1 MRPSGPADPPRRFGH
16 VILGDVV
23 SVVGALPDVAEW
35 RASVVTGGSTV
46 GVTAGAEP
54 FLLAGLDRPVL
65 AVTAT
70 GRQADDVRDALRDLG
85 RTAAVFPAG
94 ETLPHERLSP
104 TADTVGRRM
113 AVIGQVASGDLPDVL
128 IVPIRALMQPF
139 AADLADERPMVLAS
153 GVEPGFEH
161 TVESLVRAGYER
173 VPMVERRG
181 QFAVRGGLLD
191 VFVPT
196 EEHPTRIEFFGDEVD
211 QLRSFAVSDQRT
223 VAVLDAPLE
232 IPVCRE
238 LLLTEQVRQRAREL
252 TSRYPHIADVLSD
265 LAAGTPVEGMESLAP
280 VLADRMI
287 TLLDLVAA
295 HTPVVMIGRE
305 RIATRAADLVRT
317 SEEFLQAGWH
327 NAAVGNTVPL
337 DLSRAAYRSPEE
349 LAAQAAERGLP
360 VCDISTLGT
369 VVPGLKPA
377 PAYRGDVTALAT
389 DARAAIATG
398 VPVVVAMGATGPA
411 QRLAEQLSAQDVP
424 VRLLGD
430 SPLDPVVHIVKAR
443 LTHGFTT
450 DAVALITER
459 DLTGTVSA
467 AVTKMPAKRRKALDP
482 LTLKPGDFVV
492 HNAHGVGRYVEMTQ
506 RTVAGSVREYLVLE
520 YAPGK
525 RGQPPDR
532 LYVPTDQLDQV
543 TRYVGG
549 EAPAVHRLGGA
560 DWQKAKSKAKRAMR
574 EIAAQLVKLYAAR
587 QATRGHEFGPDTPWQ
602 RELEDA
608 FPYQET
614 PDQLVTID
622 EVKADMMKPVP
633 MDRLVC
639 GDVGFGKTEIAV
651 RAAFK
656 AVQDGQQVAVL
667 VPTTLLV
674 KQHHKTFSERF
685 AAFPVRVEALS
696 RFQSDAEAERIL
708 AGLADGT
715 VDVVIATHR
724 LLSPK
729 TRIPKLGLLVVDE
742 EQRFGVEHKEH
753 IKALRTTVDVLSMS
767 ATPIPR
773 TLEMA
778 VTGIREI
785 STIQTPPED
794 RLPVLTFVGPYD
806 DKQIAAAIRRELLR
820 DGQVFFIHNRVESI
834 GRVTSRISELVPE
847 ARIAFA
853 HGQMP
858 EARLEQTVVDFWE
871 GRIDVLVCTTIVES
885 GMDIPNANTLIVD
898 RADAFGLSQLH
909 QLRGRVGRGR
919 ERAYAYFLYPPEK
932 PLTQTAHDRLETIA
946 AHTDLGSGMAV
957 AMKDLEIRGAGNL
970 LGGEQ
975 SGHIANIGFDL
986 YVRMVGEALAT
997 VRGERDEELPEVRIE
1012 LPVNAHLPHDYV
1024 PDERLRLMAYT
1035 TLAEAGSDDAVDEFV
1050 AEMMD
1055 RYGTLPEPV
1064 KVLVDVARLRLLARD
1079 AGVADIVMAGRNVRF
1094 APVHLPESRTLR
1106 LSRLYPAS
1114 IYKAAS
1120 GTMLVPRPT
1129 TGGLGSPPLTDHDLL
1144 QWCRE
1149 VLESVV
1155 LDRPA
1160 S

>member
-1 MRPSGPADPPRRFGH
+1 M
-16 VILGDVV
+16 ILADVV
-23 SVVGALPDVAEW
+23 TAVGGLTEVAQW
-35 RASVVTGGSTV
+35 RRGLSAGGGSL
-46 GVTAGAEP
+46 GVTPGVEP
-54 FLLAGLDRPVL
+54 FVLAGLPVPVV

-70 GRQADDVRDALRDLG
+70 GRQAEEMQDALRDLG
-85 RTAAVFPAG
+85 RTVGVFPSW

-113 AVIGQVASGDLPDVL
+113 AVIGDVTAGDLPDVL
-128 IVPIRALMQPF
+128 LVPIRALMQPF
-139 AADLADERPMVLAS
+139 AADLAEERPLVLVS
-153 GVEPGFEH
+153 GDEPGFD
-161 TVESLVRAGYER
+161 TVIESLVRAGYER

-196 EEHPTRIEFFGDEVD
+196 DEHPTRIEFFGDEVD

-223 VAVLDAPLE
+223 LAVRETPLQV
-232 IPVCRE
+232 PVCRE
-238 LLLTEQVRQRAREL
+238 LLLTPQVRERARAL
-252 TSRYPHIADVLSD
+252 QQKYPHIADVLGD
-265 LAAGTPVEGMESLAP
+265 LADGTPVEGMESLAP
-280 VLADRMI
+280 VLAERMV
-287 TLLDLVAA
+287 TLLDLLPAG
-295 HTPVVMIGRE
+295 TPLINIGRE
-305 RIATRAADLVRT
+305 RIHTRAVDLVRT

-327 NAAVGNTVPL
+327 NAAAGNTVPL
-337 DLSRAAYRSPEE
+337 DLSQAAYRSPEQ
-349 LAAQAAERGLP
+349 LAQQADERRIP
-360 VCDISTLGT
+360 VSDLGTLGS
-369 VVPGLKPA
+369 VIPGLKPA
-377 PAYRGDVTALAT
+377 PSYRGDVAALAT
-389 DARAAIATG
+389 DAKAAVASGI
-398 VPVVVAMGATGPA
+398 PVVVAMGATGPA
-411 QRLAEQLSAQDVP
+411 QRLAEQLGALDVAS
-424 VRLLGD
+424 RLSD
-430 SPLDPVVHIVKAR
+430 ESPLTPTVHIVKAR
-443 LTHGFTT
+443 LTHGFTI
-450 DAVALITER
+450 DGLALVTER
-459 DLTGTVSA
+459 DLTGTVST

-492 HNAHGVGRYVEMTQ
+492 HNQHGVGRYVEMTQ

-560 DWQKAKSKAKRAMR
+560 DWHKAKSKAKRAMR

-602 RELEDA
+602 SELEDA

-633 MDRLVC
+633 MDRLIC

-656 AVQDGQQVAVL
+656 AVQDGTQVAVL

-685 AAFPVRVEALS
+685 ASFPIRVEALS

-729 TRIPKLGLLVVDE
+729 TRIPKLGLLIVDE

-806 DKQIAAAIRRELLR
+806 TKQIAAAIRRELLR

-834 GRVTSRISELVPE
+834 GRMTSRLQELVPE
-847 ARIAFA
+847 ARIAYA

-858 EARLEQTVVDFWE
+858 ESALEQTVVDFWE

-909 QLRGRVGRGR
+909 QLRGRGGRGR

-986 YVRMVGEALAT
+986 YVRMVGEALAA
-997 VRGERDEELPEVRIE
+997 VRGEREEEVPEVRIE

-1035 TLAEAGSDDAVDEFV
+1035 TLAEAAGDDAVDEFV
-1050 AEMMD
+1050 AEMTD
-1055 RYGTLPEPV
+1055 RYGPLPEPV
-1064 KVLVDVARLRLLARD
+1064 KILVEVARLRLLART
-1079 AGVADIVMAGRNVRF
+1079 AGVTDIVMAGKNVRM

-1106 LSRLYPAS
+1106 LSRLYPGS

-1120 GTMLVPRPT
+1120 GTMLIPRPT
-1129 TGGLGSPPLTDHDLL
+1129 AGGFGAGPLVDHDLL
-1144 QWCRE
+1144 AWCRE
-1149 VLESVV
+1149 VLQSLV
-1155 LDRPA
+1155 LA
-1160 S
+1160 G

>member
-1 MRPSGPADPPRRFGH
+1 M
-16 VILGDVV
+16 ILADVV
-23 SVVGALPDVAEW
+23 TAVGGLTEVAQW
-35 RASVVTGGSTV
+35 RRGLSAGGGSL
-46 GVTAGAEP
+46 GVTPGVEP
-54 FLLAGLDRPVL
+54 FVLAGLPVPVV

-70 GRQADDVRDALRDLG
+70 GRQAEEMQDALRDLG
-85 RTAAVFPAG
+85 RTVGVFPSW

-113 AVIGQVASGDLPDVL
+113 AVIGDVTAGDLPDVL
-128 IVPIRALMQPF
+128 LVPIRALMQPF
-139 AADLADERPMVLAS
+139 AADIAEERPLVLVS
-153 GVEPGFEH
+153 GDEPGFD
-161 TVESLVRAGYER
+161 TVIESLVRAGYER

-196 EEHPTRIEFFGDEVD
+196 DEHPTRIEFFGDEVD

-223 VAVLDAPLE
+223 LAVRETPLQV
-232 IPVCRE
+232 PVCRE
-238 LLLTEQVRQRAREL
+238 LLLTPQVRERARAL
-252 TSRYPHIADVLSD
+252 QQKYPHIADVLGD
-265 LAAGTPVEGMESLAP
+265 LADGTPVEGMESLAP
-280 VLADRMI
+280 VLAERMV
-287 TLLDLVAA
+287 TLLDLLPAG
-295 HTPVVMIGRE
+295 TPLINIGRE
-305 RIATRAADLVRT
+305 RIHTRAVDLVRT

-327 NAAVGNTVPL
+327 NAAAGNTVPL
-337 DLSRAAYRSPEE
+337 DLSQAAYRSPEQ
-349 LAAQAAERGLP
+349 LAQQADERRIPMSDLG
-360 VCDISTLGT
+360 TLGS
-369 VVPGLKPA
+369 VIPGLKPA
-377 PAYRGDVTALAT
+377 PSYRGDVAALAT
-389 DARAAIATG
+389 DAKAAVASCI
-398 VPVVVAMGATGPA
+398 PVVVAMGATGPA
-411 QRLAEQLSAQDVP
+411 QRLAEQLGALDVAS
-424 VRLLGD
+424 RLSD
-430 SPLDPVVHIVKAR
+430 ESPLTPTVHIVKAR
-443 LTHGFTT
+443 LTHGFTI
-450 DAVALITER
+450 DGLALVTER
-459 DLTGTVSA
+459 DLTGTVST

-492 HNAHGVGRYVEMTQ
+492 HNQHGVGRYVEMTQ

-602 RELEDA
+602 SELEDA

-633 MDRLVC
+633 MDRLIC

-656 AVQDGQQVAVL
+656 AVQDGTQVAVL

-685 AAFPVRVEALS
+685 ASFPIRVEALS

-729 TRIPKLGLLVVDE
+729 TRIPKLGLLIVDE

-806 DKQIAAAIRRELLR
+806 TKQIAAAIRRELLR

-834 GRVTSRISELVPE
+834 GRMTSRLQELVPE
-847 ARIAFA
+847 ARIAYA

-858 EARLEQTVVDFWE
+858 ESALEQTVVDFWE

-986 YVRMVGEALAT
+986 YVRMVGEALAA
-997 VRGERDEELPEVRIE
+997 VRGEREEEVPEVRIE

-1035 TLAEAGSDDAVDEFV
+1035 TLAEAAGDDAVDEFV
-1050 AEMMD
+1050 AEMTD
-1055 RYGTLPEPV
+1055 RYGPLPEPV
-1064 KVLVDVARLRLLARD
+1064 KILVEVARLRLLART
-1079 AGVADIVMAGRNVRF
+1079 AGVTDIVMAGKNVRM

-1106 LSRLYPAS
+1106 LSRLYPGS

-1120 GTMLVPRPT
+1120 GTMLIPRPT
-1129 TGGLGSPPLTDHDLL
+1129 AGGFGAGPLVDHDLL
-1144 QWCRE
+1144 AWCRE
-1149 VLESVV
+1149 VLQSLV
-1155 LDRPA
+1155 LA
-1160 S
+1160 G

>member
-1 MRPSGPADPPRRFGH
+1 
-16 VILGDVV
+16 
-23 SVVGALPDVAEW
+23 
-35 RASVVTGGSTV
+35 
-46 GVTAGAEP
+46 
-54 FLLAGLDRPVL
+54 VL
-65 AVTAT
+65 A
-70 GRQADDVRDALRDLG
+70 
-85 RTAAVFPAG
+85 
-94 ETLPHERLSP
+94 ER
-104 TADTVGRRM
+104 
-113 AVIGQVASGDLPDVL
+113 
-128 IVPIRALMQPF
+128 
-139 AADLADERPMVLAS
+139 MV
-153 GVEPGFEH
+153 
-161 TVESLVRAGYER
+161 
-173 VPMVERRG
+173 
-181 QFAVRGGLLD
+181 
-191 VFVPT
+191 
-196 EEHPTRIEFFGDEVD
+196 
-211 QLRSFAVSDQRT
+211 
-223 VAVLDAPLE
+223 
-232 IPVCRE
+232 
-238 LLLTEQVRQRAREL
+238 
-252 TSRYPHIADVLSD
+252 
-265 LAAGTPVEGMESLAP
+265 
-280 VLADRMI
+280 
-287 TLLDLVAA
+287 TLLDLLPAG
-295 HTPVVMIGRE
+295 TPLINIGRE
-305 RIATRAADLVRT
+305 RIHTRAVDLVRT

-327 NAAVGNTVPL
+327 NAAAGNTVPL
-337 DLSRAAYRSPEE
+337 DLSQAAYRSPEQ
-349 LAAQAAERGLP
+349 LAQQADERRIP
-360 VCDISTLGT
+360 VSDLGTLGS
-369 VVPGLKPA
+369 VIPGLKPA
-377 PAYRGDVTALAT
+377 PSYRGDVAALAT
-389 DARAAIATG
+389 DAKAAVASGI
-398 VPVVVAMGATGPA
+398 PVVVAMGATGPA
-411 QRLAEQLSAQDVP
+411 QRLAEQLGALDVAS
-424 VRLLGD
+424 RLSD
-430 SPLDPVVHIVKAR
+430 ESPLTPTVHIVKAR
-443 LTHGFTT
+443 LTHGFTI
-450 DAVALITER
+450 DGLALVTER
-459 DLTGTVSA
+459 DLTGTVST

-492 HNAHGVGRYVEMTQ
+492 HNQHGVGRYVEMTQ

-602 RELEDA
+602 SELEDA

-633 MDRLVC
+633 MDRLIC

-656 AVQDGQQVAVL
+656 AVQDGTQVAVL

-685 AAFPVRVEALS
+685 ASFPIRVEALS

-729 TRIPKLGLLVVDE
+729 TRIPKLGLLIVDE

-806 DKQIAAAIRRELLR
+806 TKQIAAAIRRELLR

-834 GRVTSRISELVPE
+834 GRMTSRLQELVPE
-847 ARIAFA
+847 ARIAYA

-858 EARLEQTVVDFWE
+858 ESALEQTVVDFWE

-986 YVRMVGEALAT
+986 YVRMVGEALAA
-997 VRGERDEELPEVRIE
+997 VRGEREEEVPEVRIE

-1035 TLAEAGSDDAVDEFV
+1035 TLAEAAGDDAVDEFV
-1050 AEMMD
+1050 AEMTD
-1055 RYGTLPEPV
+1055 RYGPLPEPV
-1064 KVLVDVARLRLLARD
+1064 KILVEVARLRLLART
-1079 AGVADIVMAGRNVRF
+1079 AGVTDIVMAGKNVRM

-1106 LSRLYPAS
+1106 LSRLYPGS

-1120 GTMLVPRPT
+1120 GTMLIPRPT
-1129 TGGLGSPPLTDHDLL
+1129 AGGFGAGPLVDHDLL
-1144 QWCRE
+1144 AWCRE
-1149 VLESVV
+1149 VLQSLV
-1155 LDRPA
+1155 LA
-1160 S
+1160 G

>member
-1 MRPSGPADPPRRFGH
+1 M
-16 VILGDVV
+16 ILANVV
-23 SVVGALPDVAEW
+23 SLLGGLPEVAEW
-35 RASVVTGGSTV
+35 VQDLPSG
-46 GVTAGAEP
+46 GAELSVTP
-54 FLLAGLDRPVL
+54 GSEPVVLAGVSGPVV

-70 GRQADDVRDALRDLG
+70 GRQAGELRDSLEDLG
-85 RTAAVFPAG
+85 RTAAVFPAW

-104 TADTVGRRM
+104 TAETVGRRT
-113 AVIGQVASGDLPDVL
+113 AIIAELADGRLPDVL
-128 IVPIRALMQPF
+128 LVPIRALMQPF
-139 AADLADERPMVLAS
+139 AADLAEERPQTLQT
-153 GVEPGFEH
+153 GDEPGFDAVIEG
-161 TVESLVRAGYER
+161 LVRAGYER

-181 QFAVRGGLLD
+181 QFAVRGGIVD

-196 EEHPTRIEFFGDEVD
+196 DEHPTRVEFFGDEVD
-211 QLRSFAVSDQRT
+211 QMRDFSVSDQRSIGDRDST
-223 VAVLDAPLE
+223 LI

-238 LLLTEQVRQRAREL
+238 LLLTESVRGRAQQL
-252 TSRYPHIADVLSD
+252 AATHPHIADVLTD
-265 LAAGTPVEGMESLAP
+265 LAEGRAVEGMESLAP

-287 TLLDLVAA
+287 TLLELIPAG
-295 HTPVVMIGRE
+295 TPIINIGPE
-305 RIATRAADLVRT
+305 RIAARAVDLVRT

-327 NAAVGNTVPL
+327 NAAVGNAVPL
-337 DLSRAAYRSPEE
+337 DLSQAAYRSTEE
-349 LAAQAAERGLP
+349 LGVEAAQHGLP
-360 VCDISTLGT
+360 VSGMGTLGS
-369 VVPGLKPA
+369 VVEQLRPVPT
-377 PAYRGDVTALAT
+377 YRGDVSALAA
-389 DARAAIATG
+389 DVRVALAAG
-398 VPVVVAMGATGPA
+398 LPVVITMGATGPA
-411 QRLAEQLSAQDVP
+411 QRLAEQLTAFDVP
-424 VRLLGD
+424 ARLG
-430 SPLDPVVHIVKAR
+430 SEGTLDPVVHIVKAR
-443 LTHGFTT
+443 LQHGLRL
-450 DAVALITER
+450 DALVLLTER
-459 DLTGTVSA
+459 DITGASSATVN
-467 AVTKMPAKRRKALDP
+467 KMPSKRRKALDP

-492 HNAHGVGRYVEMTQ
+492 HQQHGVGRYVEMTQ
-506 RTVAGSVREYLVLE
+506 RTVAGAVREYLVVE
-520 YAPGK
+520 YAASK
-525 RGQPPDR
+525 RGQPADR

-560 DWQKAKSKAKRAMR
+560 DWQKAKTRARKAMR

-587 QATRGHEFGPDTPWQ
+587 QATKGLEFGPDTPWQ

-639 GDVGFGKTEIAV
+639 GDVGFGKTEIAI

-656 AVQDGQQVAVL
+656 AVQDGKQVAVL

-674 KQHHKTFSERF
+674 KQHHKTFTERYGS
-685 AAFPVRVEALS
+685 FPIRVEALS
-696 RFQSDAEAERIL
+696 RFQTDAEARAVL
-708 AGLADGT
+708 DGLADGK

-729 TRIPKLGLLVVDE
+729 TRIPELGLLIVDE

-753 IKALRTTVDVLSMS
+753 IKALRTSVDVLSMS

-794 RLPVLTFVGPYD
+794 RLPVLTFVGPYS
-806 DKQIAAAIRRELLR
+806 DKQISAAIRRELLR

-834 GRVTSRISELVPE
+834 GRVTNKLAELVPE
-847 ARIAFA
+847 ARISYA

-858 EARLEQTVVDFWE
+858 EAALEQTVVDFWE

-919 ERAYAYFLYPPEK
+919 DRAYAYFLYPPEK

-986 YVRMVGEALAT
+986 YVRMVGEALAA
-997 VRGERDEELPEVRIE
+997 VRGEQEEELPEVRIE

-1035 TLAEAGSDDAVDEFV
+1035 TLAQASTTEQIAEFI
-1050 AEMMD
+1050 AEMTD
-1055 RYGTLPEPV
+1055 RYGPLPGPV
-1064 KVLVDVARLRLLARD
+1064 EVLVDVARLRILARSVGLTEVVT
-1079 AGVADIVMAGRNVRF
+1079 AGTRVRL
-1094 APVHLPESRTLR
+1094 APAHLAESRTMR
-1106 LSRLYPAS
+1106 LARLYPGS
-1114 IYKAAS
+1114 HYKAAS
-1120 GTMLVPRPT
+1120 GTILVPVPR
-1129 TGGLGSPPLTDHDLL
+1129 GRELGAKPLADHDLIEWARSL
-1144 QWCRE
+1144 I
-1149 VLESVV
+1149 ESV
-1155 LDRPA
+1155 LKD
-1160 S
+1160 

>member
-1 MRPSGPADPPRRFGH
+1 M
-16 VILGDVV
+16 ILTDVV
-23 SVVGALPDVAEW
+23 AAVGGLPEVAQW
-35 RASVVTGGSTV
+35 RGDLPAGGGTL
-46 GVTAGAEP
+46 GVTPGVEP
-54 FLLAGLDRPVL
+54 FVLAGLRTPVV

-70 GRQADDVRDALRDLG
+70 GRQAEELRDALHDLA
-85 RTAAVFPAG
+85 RTAEVFPAW

-104 TADTVGRRM
+104 SADTVGRRM
-113 AVIGQVASGDLPDVL
+113 AVIAGIGSGDLPDVL
-128 IVPIRALMQPF
+128 LVPIRALMQPF
-139 AADLADERPMVLAS
+139 AADLADERPLVLS
-153 GVEPGFEH
+153 PGDEPGFD
-161 TVESLVRAGYER
+161 TVIESLVRAGYER

-196 EEHPTRIEFFGDEVD
+196 DEHPTRVEFFGDEVE

-223 VAVLDAPLE
+223 IAVREVPLQV
-232 IPVCRE
+232 PVCRE
-238 LLLTEQVRQRAREL
+238 LLLTPQTRERARAL
-252 TSRYPHIADVLSD
+252 QDRYPHIADVLAD

-280 VLADRMI
+280 VLAERMI
-287 TLLDLVAA
+287 TLLDLLPSGV
-295 HTPVVMIGRE
+295 PLINVGPE
-305 RIATRAADLVRT
+305 RIQSRAADLVRT

-327 NAAVGNTVPL
+327 NAAAGNTVPL
-337 DLSRAAYRSPEE
+337 DLSQAAYRSPEQ
-349 LAAQAAERGLP
+349 LADQAATRAIP
-360 VCDISTLGT
+360 VSHISTLGSVAT
-369 VVPGLKPA
+369 GLKPA
-377 PAYRGDVTALAT
+377 PAYRGDVAALAV
-389 DARAAIATG
+389 DAKAAVAGGI
-398 VPVVVAMGATGPA
+398 PVVIAMGASGPA
-411 QRLAEQLSAQDVP
+411 QRLAEQLGTLDVAS
-424 VRLLGD
+424 RLVGD
-430 SPLDPVVHIVKAR
+430 SPMTATVHIVKAR

-450 DAVALITER
+450 DALALITER
-459 DLTGTVSA
+459 DLTGTVSS

-482 LTLKPGDFVV
+482 LTLTPGDFVV
-492 HNAHGVGRYVEMTQ
+492 HNQHGVGRYVEMTQ
-506 RTVAGSVREYLVLE
+506 RTVGGSVREYLVLE

-602 RELEDA
+602 SELEDA

-633 MDRLVC
+633 MDRLIC

-656 AVQDGQQVAVL
+656 AVQDGMQVAVL

-674 KQHHKTFSERF
+674 KQHHKTFSDRF
-685 AAFPVRVEALS
+685 ASFPIRVEALS
-696 RFQSDAEAERIL
+696 RFQSDADAERIL

-729 TRIPKLGLLVVDE
+729 TRIPKLGLLIVDE

-806 DKQIAAAIRRELLR
+806 TKQIAAAIRRELLR

-834 GRVTSRISELVPE
+834 GRATARLGELVPE
-847 ARIAFA
+847 ARIAYA

-858 EARLEQTVVDFWE
+858 ESSLEQTVVDFWE
-871 GRIDVLVCTTIVES
+871 GCIDVLVCTTIVES

-932 PLTQTAHDRLETIA
+932 PLTPTAHDRLETIA

-986 YVRMVGEALAT
+986 YVRMVGEALAA
-997 VRGERDEELPEVRIE
+997 VRGEREEEVPEVRIE

-1035 TLAEAGSDDAVDEFV
+1035 TLAEAVSDDAVDEFV
-1050 AEMMD
+1050 AEMTD
-1055 RYGTLPEPV
+1055 RYGPLPEPV
-1064 KVLVDVARLRLLARD
+1064 KVLVEVARLRLLART
-1079 AGVADIVMAGRNVRF
+1079 AAVTDIVMTGKNVRI
-1094 APVHLPESRTLR
+1094 APVRLPESRTLR
-1106 LSRLYPAS
+1106 LSRLYPGS
-1114 IYKAAS
+1114 LYKAAS

-1129 TGGLGSPPLTDHDLL
+1129 AGGFGSPPLIDHDLL

-1149 VLESVV
+1149 VLESVI
-1155 LDRPA
+1155 LA
-1160 S
+1160 T

>member
-1 MRPSGPADPPRRFGH
+1 M
-16 VILGDVV
+16 ILADVV
-23 SVVGALPDVAEW
+23 TAVGGLTEVVQW
-35 RASVVTGGSTV
+35 RRGLSAGGESL
-46 GVTAGAEP
+46 GVTPGVEP
-54 FLLAGLDRPVL
+54 FVLAGLPTPVV

-70 GRQADDVRDALRDLG
+70 GRQAEEMQDALRDLG
-85 RTAAVFPAG
+85 RKVRVFPSW

-113 AVIGQVASGDLPDVL
+113 AVIADVAAGELPDVL
-128 IVPIRALMQPF
+128 LVPIRALMQPF
-139 AADLADERPMVLAS
+139 AADLADERPLVLTS
-153 GVEPGFEH
+153 GDEPGFD
-161 TVESLVRAGYER
+161 VVIESLVRAGYER

-196 EEHPTRIEFFGDEVD
+196 DEHPTRIEFFGDEVD

-223 VAVLDAPLE
+223 LAVREAPLQV
-232 IPVCRE
+232 PVCRE
-238 LLLTEQVRQRAREL
+238 LLLTPQVRERARALQEK
-252 TSRYPHIADVLSD
+252 YPHIADVLGD
-265 LAAGTPVEGMESLAP
+265 LASGIPVEGMESLAP
-280 VLADRMI
+280 VLVERMV
-287 TLLDLVAA
+287 TLLDLLPAG
-295 HTPVVMIGRE
+295 TPLVNIGRE
-305 RIATRAADLVRT
+305 RIHARAVDLVRT

-327 NAAVGNTVPL
+327 NAAAGNAVPL
-337 DLSRAAYRSPEE
+337 DLSQAAYRSPEQ
-349 LAAQAAERGLP
+349 LTQQAADRRIP
-360 VCDISTLGT
+360 VSDLGTLGS
-369 VVPGLKPA
+369 VIPGLKPA
-377 PAYRGDVTALAT
+377 PSYRGDVAALAT
-389 DARAAIATG
+389 DAKAAVASGI
-398 VPVVVAMGATGPA
+398 PVVVAMGATGPA
-411 QRLAEQLSAQDVP
+411 QRLAEQLAALDVAS
-424 VRLLGD
+424 RLSD
-430 SPLDPVVHIVKAR
+430 ESPLTPTVHIVKAR
-443 LTHGFTT
+443 LTHGFTIEGL
-450 DAVALITER
+450 ALVTER
-459 DLTGTVSA
+459 DLTGTVST

-492 HNAHGVGRYVEMTQ
+492 HNQHGVGRYVEMTQ
-506 RTVAGSVREYLVLE
+506 RAAGGSVREYLVLE

-602 RELEDA
+602 SELEDA

-633 MDRLVC
+633 MDRLIC

-656 AVQDGQQVAVL
+656 AVQDGTQVAVL

-674 KQHHKTFSERF
+674 KQHQKTFSERF
-685 AAFPVRVEALS
+685 ASFPIRVEALS

-729 TRIPKLGLLVVDE
+729 TRIPKLGLLIVDE

-753 IKALRTTVDVLSMS
+753 IKALRTSVDVLSMS

-806 DKQIAAAIRRELLR
+806 SKQIAAAIRRELLR
-820 DGQVFFIHNRVESI
+820 DGQVFLIHNRVESI
-834 GRVTSRISELVPE
+834 GRMTSRLQELVPE

-858 EARLEQTVVDFWE
+858 ESALEQTVVDFWE

-986 YVRMVGEALAT
+986 YVRMVGEALAA
-997 VRGERDEELPEVRIE
+997 VRGEREEEVPEVRIE

-1035 TLAEAGSDDAVDEFV
+1035 TLAEAASNDAVDEFV
-1050 AEMMD
+1050 AEMTD
-1055 RYGTLPEPV
+1055 RYGPLPAPV
-1064 KVLVDVARLRLLARD
+1064 KILVEVARLRLLARG
-1079 AGVADIVMAGRNVRF
+1079 AGVTDIVMAGKNVRV

-1106 LSRLYPAS
+1106 LSRLYPGS

-1129 TGGLGSPPLTDHDLL
+1129 AGGFGAGPLVDHDLL
-1144 QWCRE
+1144 DWCRE

-1155 LDRPA
+1155 MA